1 MKTVT
6 QNIVDLFGEMVEEN
20 KDEIKAKMKGSLLT
34 IIGEVPSYISD
45 FIASLSTDADDE
57 GLED

>member
-6 QNIVDLFGEMVEEN
+6 QNIVDLFGEMGEEN

-45 FIASLSTDADDE
+45 FIAYLSTDADDE